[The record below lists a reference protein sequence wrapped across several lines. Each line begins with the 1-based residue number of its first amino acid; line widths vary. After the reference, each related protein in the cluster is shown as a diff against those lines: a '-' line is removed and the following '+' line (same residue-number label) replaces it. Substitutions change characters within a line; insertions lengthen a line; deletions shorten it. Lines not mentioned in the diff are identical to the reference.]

1 MLPLTLCT
9 PMSSATLVFISA
21 SVPLDIVSVPD
32 FLVKTVKEKQDCILE
47 IVSRYMIH
55 LKIRKYNDSGDKT
68 GV

>member
-1 MLPLTLCT
+1 
-9 PMSSATLVFISA
+9 MSSATLVFISA

-32 FLVKTVKEKQDCILE
+32 FLVKEKQDCILE